1 MLRIVK
7 LLIETNLFIA
17 FAAVAF
23 MWASI
28 FLLDIY
34 APSFWILSVQVF
46 FSTWF
51 VYQVSRWVYYK
62 KGVYTNKKEWVVQLF
77 DKYPN
82 FTPVTMAISLII
94 AIITTLFLKP
104 LTILALCV
112 TGFFSVLYPIP
123 FLKPFGIH
131 TRLRD
136 FPFVK
141 IFLIAFVWSTTSVIL
156 PFTETG
162 ISFNSRRDILIVWIL
177 QLVYIFYI
185 TLPFDI
191 NDAESDKLTGTKT
204 IPSVIGVKASKIIGL
219 LTGIVHIIL
228 LIYVYLLENWRS
240 ITHIYL
246 KESTIIGLIL
256 LTILLQGYTFIKAD
270 KVEKWNIKVVYDG
283 SMIVYYFIMLFNHIS
298 K

>member
-1 MLRIVK
+1 MLRIIK

-62 KGVYTNKKEWVVQLF
+62 KGVYNNKKEWVVQLF

-82 FTPVTMAISLII
+82 FTPVTMAISLLI
-94 AIITTLFLKP
+94 AIIATLFLKP
-104 LTILALCV
+104 LTILVLCI

-123 FLKPFGIH
+123 FLKPFGID

-162 ISFNSRRDILIVWIL
+162 ILFNDRRDILLVWIL
-177 QLVYIFYI
+177 QLVFIFYI

-204 IPSVIGVKASKIIGL
+204 IPSVVGIKNSKIIGL
-219 LTGIVHIIL
+219 IIGIVHIIL
-228 LIYVYLLENWRS
+228 LVYVYMIENWRS

-246 KESTIIGLIL
+246 HETAIIGLIL
-256 LTILLQGYTFIKAD
+256 LTILLQGYTFTKAD
-270 KVEKWNIKVVYDG
+270 KVDKWNIKVVYDG
-283 SMIVYYFIMLFNHIS
+283 SMIVYYFIMLFNHFA

>member
-62 KGVYTNKKEWVVQLF
+62 KGVYNNKKEWVVQLF

-94 AIITTLFLKP
+94 AIIATLFLKP
-104 LTILALCV
+104 LTILVLCI

-123 FLKPFGIH
+123 FLKPFGIE

-136 FPFVK
+136 FPFLK

-162 ISFNSRRDILIVWIL
+162 ILFNDRRDILLVWIL
-177 QLVYIFYI
+177 QLVFIFYI

-204 IPSVIGVKASKIIGL
+204 IPSVVGIKKSKIIGL

-228 LIYVYLLENWRS
+228 LVYVYMIENWRS

-246 KESTIIGLIL
+246 QETTIIGLIL
-256 LTILLQGYTFIKAD
+256 LTILLQGYTFTKAD
-270 KVEKWNIKVVYDG
+270 KVDKWNIKVVYDG
-283 SMIVYYFIMLFNHIS
+283 SMIVYYFIMLFNHFA

>member
-62 KGVYTNKKEWVVQLF
+62 KGVYNNKKEWVVQLF

-94 AIITTLFLKP
+94 AIIATLFLKP
-104 LTILALCV
+104 LTILVLCI

-123 FLKPFGIH
+123 FLKPFGIE

-136 FPFVK
+136 FPFLK

-162 ISFNSRRDILIVWIL
+162 ILFNDRRDILFVWIL
-177 QLVYIFYI
+177 QLVFIFYI

-204 IPSVIGVKASKIIGL
+204 IPSLVGKKKKKIIGL

-228 LIYVYLLENWRS
+228 LVYVYMIENWRS

-246 KESTIIGLIL
+246 QETTIIGLIL
-256 LTILLQGYTFIKAD
+256 LTILLQGYTFTKAD
-270 KVEKWNIKVVYDG
+270 KVDKWNIKVVYDG
-283 SMIVYYFIMLFNHIS
+283 SMIVYYFIMLFNHFA

>member
-34 APSFWILSVQVF
+34 ASSFWILSVQVF

-62 KGVYTNKKEWVVQLF
+62 KGVYNNKKEWVVQLF

-94 AIITTLFLKP
+94 AIIATLFLKP
-104 LTILALCV
+104 LTILVLCI

-123 FLKPFGIH
+123 FLKPFGIE

-162 ISFNSRRDILIVWIL
+162 ILFNDRRDILLVWIL
-177 QLVYIFYI
+177 QLVFIFYI

-204 IPSVIGVKASKIIGL
+204 IPSVVGIKKSKIIGL

-228 LIYVYLLENWRS
+228 LVYVYMIENWRS

-246 KESTIIGLIL
+246 QETTIIGLIL
-256 LTILLQGYTFIKAD
+256 LTILLQGYTFRKAD
-270 KVEKWNIKVVYDG
+270 KVDKWNIKVVYDG
-283 SMIVYYFIMLFNHIS
+283 SMIVYYFIMLFNHFA